1 MEKHFVRI
9 IDSNGDFIEDAF
21 VDELTKFTIET
32 PCPDGFYL
40 PKWDGTQWVE
50 GKTVEEMA
58 EIVGIATTETDAKA
72 LALSAIEKA
81 TTIASLR
88 NAMLNYIEVS
98 GVN

>member
-1 MEKHFVRI
+1 MIYVRI
-9 IDSNGDFIEDAF
+9 IDSNGYFVCDDF
-21 VDELTKFTIET
+21 VDELTEFTVET

-50 GKTVEEMA
+50 GGTA
-58 EIVGIATTETDAKA
+58 PTPIPTTDDAKA

-98 GVN
+98 GVS